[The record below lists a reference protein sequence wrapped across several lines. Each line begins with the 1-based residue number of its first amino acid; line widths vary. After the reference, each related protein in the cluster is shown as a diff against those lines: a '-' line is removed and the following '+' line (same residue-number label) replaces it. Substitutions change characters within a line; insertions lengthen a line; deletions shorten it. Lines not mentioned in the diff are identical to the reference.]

1 MVSCKKE
8 NPDIED
14 LLSKYQPICNI
25 WKPQT
30 ISYDSMGI
38 RVTQSIQYDRMIIND
53 NLSYEIYPDVDNR
66 QIEHGTIT
74 IISQTNDKLEI
85 HFTAEYPITSS
96 FAGSH
101 IFGFSDII
109 LDSISNDKMILK
121 ADEYQLL
128 TLTPT
133 NHENTFIWN
142 MVAVFSSYILNW
154 NYVCLMPER
163 RYHIP

>member
-1 MVSCKKE
+1 MFGKHLSSQKYPINNMKAKILFLLFLVLMVSCKKG

-38 RVTQSIQYDRMIIND
+38 RVTQSIHYDRMVIND

-85 HFTAEYPITSS
+85 HFAAEYPITSS

-133 NHENTFIWN
+133 NHENTFI
-142 MVAVFSSYILNW
+142 
-154 NYVCLMPER
+154 
-163 RYHIP
+163 